1 MKLEKGKSV
10 IDEPFWRHPDNG
22 EEIIMDKRYVDLN
35 EILLALPKSAAKI
48 IEDWPAADVR
58 ENRKGKWEV
67 VKTQALFPGMEEHP
81 VYGCSECGYKCWDI
95 LDNMKERHKYCPS
108 CGADMRGKPD

>member
-1 MKLEKGKSV
+1 MKLERGKAV
-10 IDEPFWRHPDNG
+10 INEPFWKHPDNG

-58 ENRKGKWEV
+58 EVVLCRDCKWYGGREWDNNETGICARTDFGV
-67 VKTQALFPGMEEHP
+67 SYDSFCSAAKRREEQT
-81 VYGCSECGYKCWDI
+81 
-95 LDNMKERHKYCPS
+95 
-108 CGADMRGKPD
+108 